1 MCKANC
7 SGDLRVPPVE
17 RWSTKIGTPFVD
29 TPFSSSKRVSSWSHR
44 TRTHHWHLDTKTS
57 LADRSEERRL
67 CSQVRET
74 RRSAVSLVQM
84 TKKIVFL
91 SLVSTVSVR
100 AKSRPVYLAIIH
112 SINYTGTKLTTRGKN
127 LFDSSK
133 RYVATKK
140 ASHSNCR
147 NGTLSSSLNHSN
159 CSRLTTELK
168 NKITGCRCSRCNSLY
183 GSREL
188 EVLITYSKYIIN
200 FFWIYIEVFYRG
212 RARLNRCLRTSIW
225 LSHYYF

>member
-1 MCKANC
+1 MRKADC
-7 SGDLRVPPVE
+7 SGDLRVPPVQS
-17 RWSTKIGTPFVD
+17 WSTRIGAPFVD
-29 TPFSSSKRVSSWSHR
+29 MPFCSSKEFFSWSHR
-44 TRTHHWHLDTKTS
+44 THAHHWHLNTKTS

-100 AKSRPVYLAIIH
+100 AKSHPVYLAIIH

-133 RYVATKK
+133 RYVATKTALFQLQK
-140 ASHSNCR
+140 WN
-147 NGTLSSSLNHSN
+147 T
-159 CSRLTTELK
+159 
-168 NKITGCRCSRCNSLY
+168 
-183 GSREL
+183 
-188 EVLITYSKYIIN
+188 
-200 FFWIYIEVFYRG
+200 
-212 RARLNRCLRTSIW
+212 
-225 LSHYYF
+225 